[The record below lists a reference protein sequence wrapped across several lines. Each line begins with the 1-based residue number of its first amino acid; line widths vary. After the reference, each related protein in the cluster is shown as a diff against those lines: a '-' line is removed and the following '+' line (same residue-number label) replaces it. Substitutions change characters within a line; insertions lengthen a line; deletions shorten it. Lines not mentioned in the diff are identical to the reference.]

1 MLFLQWK
8 ARNYS
13 HRRVYV
19 LIIYT
24 AAIAT
29 TVLGANCAKENQLA
43 DNRISYL
50 FTWQELKRVSICPEY
65 IETHFLCR
73 FISAQEETR
82 ALTQL
87 IPPHNW
93 PQELLSLSKS
103 AVACCN
109 CYWRSLALVPLPEK
123 VVVVMK
129 ASFLYKGIQSSRTS
143 GVFSTTN
150 ALLPFTAVSC
160 SDMGQMC
167 PSSACSHALQAWDCN
182 LSDRASKKQQQ
193 VPDMRRK
200 VMSRSTPAV

>member
-1 MLFLQWK
+1 M
-8 ARNYS
+8 S
-13 HRRVYV
+13 
-19 LIIYT
+19 
-24 AAIAT
+24 
-29 TVLGANCAKENQLA
+29 
-43 DNRISYL
+43 
-50 FTWQELKRVSICPEY
+50 
-65 IETHFLCR
+65 
-73 FISAQEETR
+73 
-82 ALTQL
+82 
-87 IPPHNW
+87 PHNW

-167 PSSACSHALQAWDCN
+167 PSSACSHALQVWDCS

-200 VMSRSTPAV
+200 VMSRSTPAVWFPATSTSCCPGRLHLFTTVHTQEAIINIYLAP